1 MQFIVHGKLVWADCS
16 APCRLAFPPQ
26 ELLWLCRFEP
36 VDISFSLRNDSKGLP
51 YEFIGDR
58 NDRHLAG
65 LAVRPETI
73 KTCLALG
80 ITPE

>member
-1 MQFIVHGKLVWADCS
+1 MQLSCMESSSGLTAQPLAAWRSLRRSYNGFAD
-16 APCRLAFPPQ
+16 LT
-26 ELLWLCRFEP
+26 

-58 NDRHLAG
+58 NDRHFAG

-73 KTCLALG
+73 ETCLALG
-80 ITPE
+80 IAPE